1 MQTPE
6 ADAALPPAR
15 HRCSPRR
22 RNQWAV
28 TCVDDRGYKSLL
40 APFLGSLISVAGW
53 RGRIAVFDYGLSAA
67 RVARLR
73 ELGIHVEPVEQ
84 QHLLMVDRFIHLTQ
98 FAKQNEGVIGMWDA
112 DVWFTEAVDDLFDTY
127 REKHGGRLLCNWDAG
142 FQTSCYDPAHDLATR
157 KRIDRVLLPLL
168 REHGTVPQC
177 GFLCG
182 TTAVLARF
190 GGYLAHL
197 LARGEFALDW
207 NSDTLGLCYF
217 YTHHRRHIEVIDSR
231 YNCLPDCYPARL
243 GDSFYFQGRRMRAL
257 HVTSPWR
264 ASRRGAKYRFQNIYP
279 NLHEKWR
286 ETLGL

>member
-127 REKHGGRLLCNWDAG
+127 REKHGGRLLCNWDAV

-168 REHGTVPQC
+168 SPSTVPGMNFFPCSRITPCTGRTNCASPLPQRMTL
-177 GFLCG
+177 GIGNFLSAAS
-182 TTAVLARF
+182 TTAARCCLS
-190 GGYLAHL
+190 G
-197 LARGEFALDW
+197 
-207 NSDTLGLCYF
+207 SPLCF
-217 YTHHRRHIEVIDSR
+217 E
-231 YNCLPDCYPARL
+231 
-243 GDSFYFQGRRMRAL
+243 
-257 HVTSPWR
+257 
-264 ASRRGAKYRFQNIYP
+264 
-279 NLHEKWR
+279 E
-286 ETLGL
+286 